1 MTNSSFFVIKSTSM
15 NLDNVL
21 VRFNKLLWYC
31 CSFSRIQYRGHHS
44 PLHLPS
50 QKKNSGFQNTF
61 FRFICVVV
69 KNKIFE
75 VFPLIPVTT
84 TIIWPT
90 TDRIPH
96 SLIFKNMQNKRIAD
110 NIHAFSCL
118 LANWNKEPDEERICH
133 WTILF
138 TS

>member
-50 QKKNSGFQNTF
+50 QKKNSGFENTF
-61 FRFICVVV
+61 FFISSALLWKLKFFRF
-69 KNKIFE
+69 
-75 VFPLIPVTT
+75 PPYPVTT

-118 LANWNKEPDEERICH
+118 LANWNKEPGEERICH